1 MGIEVR
7 GMDKKW
13 VSGAGVVVLF
23 VLLLYL
29 FIGFARHSARMGHI
43 VKELSGHP
51 GQDKPGH
58 HIVLIEQER
67 YHPYWEMVEK
77 GAREAAAKYGMDI
90 EFTGPVRNNMEEQ
103 LSLLEKA
110 IAAQV
115 DAIIVQGLND
125 EKFTPVIDKAV
136 NRGIPVITIDTDAPA
151 SRRLA
156 YVGTD
161 NVAAGEALGR
171 MVVQTTGG
179 QGKIGVI
186 IGSELAK
193 NQLQRLDGLKNVVK
207 HYSGM
212 EIVDIRS
219 SNISHMEA
227 IQQAADMLRYHPE
240 IDVMVGTS
248 ATDAL
253 GMLQASR
260 SLKRSPLT
268 IIGFDNQAETLDAI
282 SRGEIAGTVAQQP
295 YLMGDMAVRL
305 LYQHFQGAPLQ
316 SRYYTGVK
324 VLDRSNVQEGESL

>member
-1 MGIEVR
+1 
-7 GMDKKW
+7 MDKKW

-23 VLLLYL
+23 ILLSYL
-29 FIGFARHSARMGHI
+29 FTGFARHSARMGNI
-43 VKELSGHP
+43 VKELSGEP
-51 GQDKPGH
+51 IPDKPGY

-77 GAREAAAKYGMDI
+77 GAAEAAAKYGIEI

-103 LSLLEKA
+103 ISLLEKA
-110 IAAQV
+110 IAAQA

-161 NVAAGEALGR
+161 NVAAGETLGR
-171 MVVQTTGG
+171 MVVKTTGG
-179 QGKIGVI
+179 KGKIGVI

-193 NQLQRLDGLKNVVK
+193 NQLQRLDGLKNIVK
-207 HYSGM
+207 DYSGM
-212 EIVDIRS
+212 EIVDVRS

-248 ATDAL
+248 STDAL
-253 GMLQASR
+253 GVLQASR
-260 SLKRSPLT
+260 SLKRGPLT

-282 SRGEIAGTVAQQP
+282 SRGAITATVAQQP
-295 YLMGDMAVRL
+295 YLMGNMAVRL
-305 LYQHFQGAPLQ
+305 LHEHFNGAELQ
-316 SRYYTGVK
+316 LRYYTGVK
-324 VLDRSNVQEGESL
+324 VLDKTNVQEGESL

>member
-1 MGIEVR
+1 
-7 GMDKKW
+7 MDKKW
-13 VSGAGVVVLF
+13 LSGVIVLF
-23 VLLLYL
+23 LLLAYL
-29 FIGFARHSARMGHI
+29 FIGFANHSARMGKI

-51 GQDKPGH
+51 AEDNPGY

-67 YHPYWEMVEK
+67 YHPYWEMVER
-77 GAREAAAKYGMDI
+77 GAKASADKYGIDI

-103 LSLLEKA
+103 ISLLEKA
-110 IAAQV
+110 IAAQA

-161 NVAAGEALGR
+161 NVAAGETLGR

-186 IGSELAK
+186 IGSDLAK
-193 NQLQRLDGLKNVVK
+193 NQLQRLNGLSNIVKNYSGLKIIDV
-207 HYSGM
+207 
-212 EIVDIRS
+212 RS

-227 IQQAADMLRYHPE
+227 IQQAAEMLELHPE
-240 IDVMVGTS
+240 INVMVGTS
-248 ATDAL
+248 STDVL
-253 GMLQASR
+253 GILQVSKR
-260 SLKRSPLT
+260 LKRIPMT
-268 IIGFDNQAETLDAI
+268 IIGFDNQAETLAAI
-282 SRGEIAGTVAQQP
+282 RRGDIEATVAQQP

-305 LYQHFQGAPLQ
+305 LYEHFQGITLKQ
-316 SRYYTGVK
+316 QYFTGVK
-324 VLDRSNVQEGESL
+324 VLNKDNVQEGESL